1 MLQVSDM
8 RSLHSEDTR
17 SSGLTAG
24 FALNEPLLHSSEVAR
39 LEAELGG
46 NDAPFAEALCSRQC
60 GSFCRIVCGF
70 GTG

>member
-1 MLQVSDM
+1 M

-46 NDAPFAEALCSRQC
+46 NDASFAEALWPRARASVDHFAVLFSASGQDDP
-60 GSFCRIVCGF
+60 
-70 GTG
+70 